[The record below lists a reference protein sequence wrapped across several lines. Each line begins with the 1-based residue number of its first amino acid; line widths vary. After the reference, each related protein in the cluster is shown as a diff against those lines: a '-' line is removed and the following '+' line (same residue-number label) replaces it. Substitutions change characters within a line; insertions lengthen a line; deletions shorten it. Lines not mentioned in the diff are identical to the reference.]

1 MSITTPLQG
10 IKVLDLSRIL
20 AGPWAGQMLADLG
33 ADVIKVERPGVGDD
47 TRSWGPPYMPAAP
60 GFEGLAG
67 LESREAAYFQTAN
80 RGKRSLCVDMSQPK
94 GQDIIKQLAMQADVL
109 IENFKVGGLAK
120 YGLDFDSLSKINPRL
135 VYCSITG
142 FGQTGPYKD
151 RAGYDFMIQ
160 AMGGLMSITGSEDG
174 EPMKVGVAVADVMT
188 GLYASN
194 AIQGALIHQLRTG
207 QGQHVDLALL
217 DVQVATL
224 ANQAMNYLATGDN
237 PKRLGNAHPNI
248 VPYQAFATTD
258 GHIILAVGNDGQFQ
272 RFCQVAGA
280 MELGSN
286 SKYASNALRVANRD
300 DLVPEVSRL
309 LAQQATQWWLTELNE
324 VGVPCGPICNI
335 DEVFDNPQ
343 IKSREMKISLDH
355 AQLGKVESV
364 ANPIKLS
371 ATPLQ
376 YNQAPPMLGE
386 HTHAVLQDWLGMEEL
401 EYKTLLSAQII
412 A

>member
-1 MSITTPLQG
+1 
-10 IKVLDLSRIL
+10 L
-20 AGPWAGQMLADLG
+20 AA
-33 ADVIKVERPGVGDD
+33 
-47 TRSWGPPYMPAAP
+47 
-60 GFEGLAG
+60 
-67 LESREAAYFQTAN
+67 
-80 RGKRSLCVDMSQPK
+80 
-94 GQDIIKQLAMQADVL
+94 QADVL

-120 YGLDFDSLSKINPRL
+120 YGLGFDALSKINPRL

-174 EPMKVGVAVADVMT
+174 EPMKVGVALADVMT

-207 QGQHVDLALL
+207 QGQHIDLALL

-248 VPYQAFATTD
+248 VPYQAFATSD
-258 GHIILAVGNDGQFQ
+258 GHIILAVGNDAQFQ

-280 MELGSN
+280 QALVSLPQ
-286 SKYASNALRVANRD
+286 YASNALRVANRD
-300 DLVPEVSRL
+300 ALVLEV
-309 LAQQATQWWLTELNE
+309 AQMLKQHTTNWWLTALNE
-324 VGVPCGPICNI
+324 VGVPCGPICTI
-335 DEVFDNPQ
+335 DQVFDNPQ
-343 IKSREMKISLDH
+343 IQARQMKIALDH
-355 AQLGKVESV
+355 VQLGTVASV

-376 YNQAPPMLGE
+376 YHRAPPMLGQ
-386 HTHAVLQDWLGMEEL
+386 HTRNVLQDWLDMEES
-401 EYKTLLSAQII
+401 EYQALLNAQVI

>member
-1 MSITTPLQG
+1 MAITTPLQG
-10 IKVLDLSRIL
+10 IKVLDMSRVL

-33 ADVIKVERPGVGDD
+33 ADVIKVERPGTGDD
-47 TRSWGPPYMPAAP
+47 TRSWGPPYMPSAV
-60 GFEGLAG
+60 GFEETEAK
-67 LESREAAYFQTAN
+67 EAAYFQAAN
-80 RGKRSLCVDMSQPK
+80 RGKRSICVDMSNPK
-94 GQDIIKQLAMQADVL
+94 GQRVIKLLAAQADVL

-120 YGLDFDSLSKINPRL
+120 YGLGFDALSKINPRL

-174 EPMKVGVAVADVMT
+174 EPMKVGVALADVMT

-207 QGQHVDLALL
+207 QGQHIDLALL

-258 GHIILAVGNDGQFQ
+258 GHIILAVGNDAQFQ

-280 MELGSN
+280 QALASLPQ
-286 SKYASNALRVANRD
+286 YASNALRVANRD
-300 DLVPEVSRL
+300 ALVLEV
-309 LAQQATQWWLTELNE
+309 AQMLKQHTTNWWLTALNE
-324 VGVPCGPICNI
+324 VGVPCGPICTI
-335 DEVFDNPQ
+335 DQVFDNPQ
-343 IKSREMKISLDH
+343 IQARQMKIALDH
-355 AQLGKVESV
+355 VQLGTVASV

-376 YNQAPPMLGE
+376 YHRAPPMLGQ
-386 HTHAVLQDWLGMEEL
+386 HTRNVLQDWLDMEES
-401 EYKTLLSAQII
+401 EYQALLNAQVI

>member
-1 MSITTPLQG
+1 MNITTPLQG

-33 ADVIKVERPGVGDD
+33 ADVIKVERPGTGDD
-47 TRSWGPPYMPAAP
+47 TRSWGPPYMPAAK
-60 GFEGLAG
+60 GFEGLDVY
-67 LESREAAYFQTAN
+67 EAAYFQSAN

-120 YGLDFDSLSKINPRL
+120 YGLDFESLSTINPRL

-160 AMGGLMSITGSEDG
+160 AMGGLMSITGAEDG
-174 EPMKVGVAVADVMT
+174 EPVKVGVAVADVMT

-207 QGQHVDLALL
+207 QGQHIDLALL

-248 VPYQAFATTD
+248 VPYQAFATAD
-258 GHIILAVGNDGQFQ
+258 GHVILAVGNDGQFQ
-272 RFCQVAGA
+272 RFCRVAGVA
-280 MELGSN
+280 DLASKPQFISN
-286 SKYASNALRVANRD
+286 DLRVANRNE
-300 DLVPEVSRL
+300 LVPKVAHL
-309 LAQQATQWWLTELNE
+309 LAQQTTQWWLDELNK
-324 VGVPCGPICNI
+324 VGVPCGPICSI
-335 DEVFDNPQ
+335 DQVFDNPQ
-343 IKSREMKISLDH
+343 IQARQMKIELSH
-355 AQLGKVESV
+355 AQLGTVESV

-376 YNQAPPMLGE
+376 YNQAPPMLGQ
-386 HTHAVLQDWLGMEEL
+386 HTRAVLQDWLAIAEPEYQEL
-401 EYKTLLSAQII
+401 LNAQVI

>member
-1 MSITTPLQG
+1 MSITMPLQG

-33 ADVIKVERPGVGDD
+33 ADVIKVERPGAGDD
-47 TRSWGPPYMPAAP
+47 TRSWGPPYMPASV
-60 GFEGLAG
+60 GFEDS
-67 LESREAAYFQTAN
+67 ESREAAYFQTAN
-80 RGKRSLCVDMSQPK
+80 RGKRSLCVDMSHPK
-94 GQDIIKQLAMQADVL
+94 GQDIIKQLAVQADVL

-120 YGLDFDSLSKINPRL
+120 YGLGFDSLGTINPRL

-160 AMGGLMSITGSEDG
+160 AMGGLMSVTGSEDG

-194 AIQGALIHQLRTG
+194 AIQAALIHQLRTG
-207 QGQHVDLALL
+207 QGQHIDLALL

-280 MELGSN
+280 NELSSN
-286 SKYASNALRVANRD
+286 PQYASNTLRVANRNE
-300 DLVPEVSRL
+300 LVPEVSQL
-309 LAQQATQWWLTELNE
+309 LKQQTTQWWLTALNE
-324 VGVPCGPICNI
+324 VGVPCGPICTI
-335 DEVFDNPQ
+335 DQVFDNPQ
-343 IKSREMKISLDH
+343 IQAREMQIALDH
-355 AQLGKVESV
+355 VQLGKVESV

-386 HTHAVLQDWLGMEEL
+386 HTRAVLQDWLAMEEP
-401 EYKTLLSAQII
+401 EYKDLLSAQVI

>member
-1 MSITTPLQG
+1 MNITTPLQG

-33 ADVIKVERPGVGDD
+33 ADVIKVERPGEGDD
-47 TRSWGPPYMPAAP
+47 TRSWGPPYMPTTA
-60 GFEGLAG
+60 GFEDG
-67 LESREAAYFQTAN
+67 EDREAAYFQAAN
-80 RGKRSLCVDMSQPK
+80 RGKRSLCVDMSSPE
-94 GQDIIKQLAMQADVL
+94 GQNIIKQLAAKADVL

-120 YGLDFDSLSKINPRL
+120 YGLDYASLSTLNPRL
-135 VYCSITG
+135 IYCSITG

-160 AMGGLMSITGSEDG
+160 AMGGLMSVTGDANG

-194 AIQGALIHQLRTG
+194 AIQGALFHQLRTG
-207 QGQHVDLALL
+207 QGQHIDLALL

-224 ANQAMNYLATGDN
+224 ANQAMNYLATGHN

-280 MELGSN
+280 KELAN
-286 SKYASNALRVANRD
+286 KPQYATNALRVANRNE
-300 DLVPEVSRL
+300 LVPVVSRL
-309 LAQQATQWWLTELNE
+309 LAQQTTQLWLAELNE
-324 VGVPCGPICNI
+324 VGVPCGPICTI
-335 DEVFDNPQ
+335 DQVFENPQ
-343 IKSREMKISLDH
+343 IQAREMKIELNH
-355 AQLGKVESV
+355 VQLGKVESV

-376 YNQAPPMLGE
+376 YNLAPPMLGQ
-386 HTHAVLQDWLGMEEL
+386 HTQAVLQDWLAMEEP
-401 EYKTLLSAQII
+401 EYNALFSSQVI